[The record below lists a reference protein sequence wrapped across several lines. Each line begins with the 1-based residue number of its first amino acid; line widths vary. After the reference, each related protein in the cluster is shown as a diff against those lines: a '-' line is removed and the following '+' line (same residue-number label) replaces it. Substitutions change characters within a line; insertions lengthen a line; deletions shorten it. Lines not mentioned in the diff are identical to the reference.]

1 MLRTMSFRRSDNG
14 DEQVPRPLEITA
26 PIDVTP
32 APDALEYGDEPRPAR
47 RWLLG
52 TVALGV
58 VVASLLVAVV
68 IPHQRAVQQRRD
80 RVSYDRLLSLTAAGE
95 ASVEQAVSHTR
106 DVVQYAEPLLNSPLT
121 SQAVRSELYRQ
132 ISSAALQSRAG
143 IEAERQRLAD
153 DRVIGRAPRLRAARA
168 ATLTYL
174 ADWSALFGQAG
185 GAASGPGGDSNA
197 ERLAARAALVNAAPD
212 AVRAARADSVMG
224 SVGR

>member
-1 MLRTMSFRRSDNG
+1 MSFRRPDDG
-14 DEQVPRPLEITA
+14 EEQPRALEITA
-26 PIDVTP
+26 PSDITP

-47 RWLLG
+47 RWLLR

-68 IPHQRAVQQRRD
+68 IPHQRATQQRRD
-80 RVSYDRLLSLTAAGE
+80 RAAYDRLLSLTAAGE

-121 SQAVRSELYRQ
+121 SQAVRSDLYRQ

-143 IEAERQRLAD
+143 IEAERQRLAE
-153 DRVIGRAPRLRAARA
+153 DRVTGRAPRLRAARA
-168 ATLTYL
+168 ATLAYL

-185 GAASGPGGDSNA
+185 GAAGGPSGDSNA
-197 ERLAARAALVNAAPD
+197 ERLAARAALVDAAPD
-212 AVRAARADSVMG
+212 AVRASRAGIVMG
-224 SVGR
+224 SEGL